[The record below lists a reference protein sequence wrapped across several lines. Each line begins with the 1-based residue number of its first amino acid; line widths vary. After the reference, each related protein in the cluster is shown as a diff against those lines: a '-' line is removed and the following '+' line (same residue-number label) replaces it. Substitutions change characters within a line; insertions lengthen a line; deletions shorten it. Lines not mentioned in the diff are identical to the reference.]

1 MMIENTSACE
11 TSFEFSDLDD
21 IFTVNNRTGVVK
33 QGQPVQISILFAP
46 KASKLY
52 EKKIVLKTYGQT
64 KTITLLGR
72 GSKDRKYSF
81 GSGLF
86 Y

>member
-1 MMIENTSACE
+1 MIENPFACE
-11 TSFEFSDLDD
+11 IAFEFTDLDD
-21 IFTVNNRTGVVK
+21 IFTVNTRTGVVK
-33 QGQPVQISILFAP
+33 QGQPVQISVLFAP
-46 KASKLY
+46 KDPKLY
-52 EKKIVLKTYGQT
+52 EKKIFLKTFG
-64 KTITLLGR
+64 KRKAITLLGR